1 MTNRQRTERLVS
13 VIIPVYNVEK
23 WLDECVQS
31 IVGQSYDELEIIL
44 VDDGSTDSSGA
55 RCDAYASRYWNV
67 SVIHKLNGGSSSA
80 RNAGIDAASG
90 RWLLFCDSDDMLC
103 DIDCIKKL
111 VDYATKYELDLVRF
125 ECRQVD
131 ENLKPLSIAT
141 KDKSQLTDRVLTNL
155 ELIKYAIDGEWFTC
169 LYLIDKDVIGD
180 LRFEEAQTY
189 MEDTDFFARLLINP
203 LRCGYLDEVMYLYR
217 HRAGSLAFTLREDQ
231 LVCLACLSDLLYE
244 YSTRIAEPLHSAYY
258 RKLSVMMYYYMLQ
271 TLAKSHFYASRKELI
286 NRLHINELHDRVYR
300 RLIEADIDT
309 KYKIF
314 INPAPRLGVRLLYV
328 KDRLMERLKELRK
341 R

>member
-1 MTNRQRTERLVS
+1 M
-13 VIIPVYNVEK
+13 
-23 WLDECVQS
+23 
-31 IVGQSYDELEIIL
+31 
-44 VDDGSTDSSGA
+44 
-55 RCDAYASRYWNV
+55 
-67 SVIHKLNGGSSSA
+67 
-80 RNAGIDAASG
+80 
-90 RWLLFCDSDDMLC
+90 
-103 DIDCIKKL
+103 
-111 VDYATKYELDLVRF
+111 
-125 ECRQVD
+125 
-131 ENLKPLSIAT
+131 
-141 KDKSQLTDRVLTNL
+141 
-155 ELIKYAIDGEWFTC
+155 
-169 LYLIDKDVIGD
+169 IGD

-258 RKLSVMMYYYMLQ
+258 RTLSVMMYYYMLQ

-286 NRLHINELHDRVYR
+286 NRLHITELHDRVYR
-300 RLIEADIDT
+300 RLIETDIDT

-314 INPAPRLGVRLLYV
+314 INPTPRLGVRLLYV
-328 KDRLMERLKELRK
+328 KDRLMERLKEWRK